1 MDDKLEKTMAALE
14 KTYGLGTIMFADAK
28 PQGISFISTGSL
40 LLNKALGIGGFPVGR
55 VIEIIGPES
64 AGKTTL
70 CLHTIANAQAD
81 FPEKNAAFIDM
92 EHAISLP
99 YAKKLGV
106 QLDKLL
112 ISQPDHGE
120 QALNI
125 AKSLI
130 VTGDVSVIV
139 IDSVA
144 ALVPQGEAEGDIGDS
159 NIGKQARMMSQAL
172 RILTPLAEK
181 HRVTVIFTN
190 QIRMKIGVMF
200 GSPETPAG
208 GEALKFYASVRLD
221 IRKTRR
227 KNEEGNDVKIKVI
240 KNKVAP
246 PFQEASLFIEWGIG
260 IDRMA
265 EVIELAVEQG
275 VLTMRGS
282 NYYYGDTR
290 LENGEAKLRVFL
302 KNNPELYE
310 EIESKLNET
319 NTATE
324 GEHQTEGEEHTEDQG
339 EQRDESLFS

>member
-14 KTYGLGTIMFADAK
+14 KQFGTGTIMFADAK
-28 PQGISFISTGSL
+28 PQGISVISTGSL
-40 LLNKALGIGGFPVGR
+40 LLNRAIGVGGFPVGR

-70 CLHTIANAQAD
+70 CLHTIANAQKD
-81 FPEKNAAFIDM
+81 FPEKSAAFIDM

-99 YAKKLGV
+99 YAKELGV
-106 QLDKLL
+106 QLDRLL
-112 ISQPDHGE
+112 ISQPDYGE

-125 AKSLI
+125 AKELI
-130 VTGDVSVIV
+130 TSGRMSVIV

-144 ALVPQGEAEGDIGDS
+144 ALVPQGESEGDIGDS

-172 RILTPLAEK
+172 RILTPIAEK
-181 HRVTVIFTN
+181 YGVTVIFTN

-221 IRKTRR
+221 IRR
-227 KNEEGNDVKIKVI
+227 KPAKKEAGGSETTIKVI

-246 PFQEASLFIEWGIG
+246 PFQEAKLFIEWGKG
-260 IDRMA
+260 IDHMA
-265 EVIELAVEQG
+265 EVIELAVEGG

-282 NYYYGDTR
+282 NYYYNETR
-290 LENGEAKLRVFL
+290 LANGGDALQTFL
-302 KNNPELYE
+302 NDNLELYT
-310 EIESKLNET
+310 EIESKLNEK
-319 NTATE
+319 NTTTQ
-324 GEHQTEGEEHTEDQG
+324 GECQTASEEHREDKG
-339 EQRDESLFS
+339 E